1 MKNPLLSIVI
11 PAYNEQENI
20 CNTARVVQE
29 VMMEAQI
36 PYELIFVS
44 DGSSD
49 RTFAEILSLAK
60 TDRTVRGLEFSRNF
74 GKEATIFA
82 GLSVMKGG
90 CAVVMDCDLQHP
102 PKTVV
107 EMYRKWE
114 QGFEIVEGVKNY
126 RGNETAI
133 RRGFAKFFYKI
144 ISALTG
150 FDMENASDFKLLS
163 KQVVSVLLDMPE
175 RKTFFRAM
183 SFWVGF
189 SSCQVHYDV
198 AERAFGKTK
207 WSFFKLVRYG
217 ISNIGSFSTKPLTVV
232 SYLGVVATVAGV
244 ILGIQTLIRW
254 ARGLALEGF
263 TTVILLLL
271 LLGGGILLGLG
282 VIGGYISAIY
292 QEVKARPRYVVRLDT
307 EKMARQGNDNV

>member
-217 ISNIGSFSTKPLTVV
+217 ISNIVSFSTKPLTVV